1 VRDNLFVQR
10 QLPWP
15 AHPLAVSPDATPL
28 FDPGELKNGQQMM
41 ASEGVI
47 ATLFHHLLD
56 QPSPRTATLRS
67 RYTDLM
73 RTLRAVNASAPDP
86 GTAVFPF
93 PERRSVWLSTVIGLT
108 YGATVDAH
116 LARTSGELAL
126 LGRAG
131 DAEAFAAK
139 LAPARKALTECVEA
153 VARDPNRL
161 SAALGPE
168 LWTAVAEASASASQP
183 GPTAADP
190 APAAVNLDTAERSSL
205 ILWLKL
211 DAGTADGALAS
222 RAAEGPFKDLADFAR
237 RAGLTAEREAQ
248 LRAGAAAILAAGP
261 LARE

>member
-1 VRDNLFVQR
+1 
-10 QLPWP
+10 
-15 AHPLAVSPDATPL
+15 
-28 FDPGELKNGQQMM
+28 
-41 ASEGVI
+41 
-47 ATLFHHLLD
+47 
-56 QPSPRTATLRS
+56 
-67 RYTDLM
+67 M

-86 GTAVFPF
+86 GTAVFLRLVQEHIKLL
-93 PERRSVWLSTVIGLT
+93 PERRSAWLSTVIGMT

-116 LARTSGELAL
+116 VARAPGELEL

-131 DAEAFAAK
+131 DAEAFAAR

-153 VARDPNRL
+153 VARDPSRL

-168 LWTAVAEASASASQP
+168 LWTSAPEASAS
-183 GPTAADP
+183 ADP
-190 APAAVNLDTAERSSL
+190 APAAVNLNTAERGSL

-211 DAGTADGALAS
+211 DAGTADRALAS

-237 RAGLTAEREAQ
+237 RAGLTAQREAQ